1 MSEGPNPAAKW
12 SKYNTDGES
21 LVRKNEF
28 CPEPTCGPGVFLGV
42 HADRKTCGK
51 CGYSKPNKP
60 NE

>member
-1 MSEGPNPAAKW
+1 MSREPNPAAKW

-28 CPEPTCGPGVFLGV
+28 CKTCGPGVFLGV

-51 CGYSKPNKP
+51 CGHSEQ

>member
-28 CPEPTCGPGVFLGV
+28 CKTCGPGVFLGV

-51 CGYSKPNKP
+51 CGYSEPNKP